1 MLANTPHVDWAPTA
15 NHKKKGKKKIG
26 KYRLAITIIQ

>member
-1 MLANTPHVDWAPTA
+1 MLANTPHVEWALTA
-15 NHKKKGKKKIG
+15 NHKKGKKKIG